1 MRPGNITKPVDPEH
15 GEPDLLE
22 RLREHAS
29 LHDELVSNG
38 ADDEQRLWADDL
50 REAADEIERLRSAL
64 RYEQNRSDRIGTH
77 GPDCYTWG
85 PAHYE
90 CAMREID
97 GLSEVAAES
106 ELNREGI
113 KHAHAEL
120 RRLRERIEKAPVG
133 VLSRADVGAW
143 KLPDTWSGKTVRLVV
158 EED

>member
-1 MRPGNITKPVDPEH
+1 MRPDNMPRLFAPEH
-15 GEPDLLE
+15 SEPDIVD
-22 RLREHAS
+22 RLRAYFS
-29 LHDELVSNG
+29 GKYWTAALSI
-38 ADDEQRLWADDL
+38 DDVKK
-50 REAADEIERLRSAL
+50 AADEIERLRSAV
-64 RYEQNRSDRIGTH
+64 RYEQHRSDRIGTH
-77 GPDCYTWG
+77 GPNCYTWG

-143 KLPDTWSGKTVRLVV
+143 KLPDPWSGKTVRLVV
-158 EED
+158 CDEK